1 MNLDTL
7 FKIRQNPNLYQYL
20 KYNSY
25 WYKLLNRDPIL
36 IKEMDELMKKEYK
49 LTAMDKINNFSQ
61 KIDTINTFLDILK

>member
-36 IKEMDELMKKEYK
+36 IKEMEELMKKEYK